1 MNRFLSLVLVTLV
14 LLLSSCSERSEYGEA
29 SDYEKLGAVST
40 VTTAPTVSSV
50 SPTDNSTYN
59 YPATTVAATFSKKM
73 ATGSVTTNTSD
84 TTCSGS
90 FQLSSDNFTTCIKM
104 SATPSASD
112 NATTFTATPTD
123 NLSGGTTFKLRI
135 TTSAKDT
142 SSNSLASTYTTNGF
156 TTSPSGTGTI
166 KGSVKVD
173 NGSALSGV
181 SVAFSIY
188 GATVA
193 TATSDSNGDFS
204 QSSLGLGVYSLTY
217 TKNDYLTS
225 SQSDTLASDNQT
237 LLVETMTQLT
247 DSCSSGTISGKIT
260 DAVDGSNVSSV
271 VLSAYKGATFIK
283 SSTTKDSGEYS
294 FSDMD
299 PGWYDVYSILS
310 GYIDEKFSAY
320 SCGAQVNQDNSIS
333 TTLASGEMRI
343 ILKWPKT
350 DPVTAK
356 DLDSY
361 LYSPNSAGNGW
372 DKIYYNKKNETYGA
386 DTVKLDKDDMYP
398 PGDETI
404 TISKVRSGTY
414 KFYVYNYTGGTDNLS
429 NSKAK
434 VKVYYNDGT
443 SSIKKKYYVPND
455 KGTVWWDVF
464 NFDKNT
470 GFTAY
475 E

>member
-1 MNRFLSLVLVTLV
+1 
-14 LLLSSCSERSEYGEA
+14 
-29 SDYEKLGAVST
+29 
-40 VTTAPTVSSV
+40 
-50 SPTDNSTYN
+50 
-59 YPATTVAATFSKKM
+59 
-73 ATGSVTTNTSD
+73 
-84 TTCSGS
+84 
-90 FQLSSDNFTTCIKM
+90 M

-112 NATTFTATPTD
+112 NDTAFTATPAD
-123 NLSGGTTFKLRI
+123 NLSNGTTFKLRI

-283 SSTTKDSGEYS
+283 STTTNDSGEYS

-299 PGWYDVYSILS
+299 PGRYAFYNVKS
-310 GYIDEKFSAY
+310 GYISEWFYVNA
-320 SCGAQVNQDNSIS
+320 CGSKEDQDNSIT
-333 TTLASGEMRI
+333 TTLPSDTMRI
-343 ILKWPKT
+343 ILNWPIT
-350 DPVTAK
+350 NPETAV
-356 DLDSY
+356 DLDSN

-372 DKIYYNKKNETYGA
+372 DRIFYNNNETYGT
-386 DTVKLDKDDMYP
+386 DTVNLDKDDDEDTAP

-414 KFYVYNYTGGTDNLS
+414 KFRVKNYTGGSDNLS